1 MNGIIVVNKEEN
13 YTSRDIV
20 NIVSKALKTKKVG
33 HTGTLDPM
41 ATGVLVICVGKATKL
56 VEILMDHDK
65 EYIAEVCLGVN
76 TDTLD
81 ITGNI
86 LNEEDINVSKEDII
100 NVLDSYIKTY
110 DQEVPVYS
118 AVKVKGK
125 KLYEYARNNK
135 EVKLPKKKVTIHD
148 IKLIGD
154 VVYKDN
160 KTYFKIK
167 TRVSKGTYIRSLIRD
182 IGKSLNTYGC
192 MTSLIRTRV
201 GDFSIS
207 DAISLDDIKNNNIKM
222 MDTKLALTNY
232 KQVTTDT
239 KLENKI
245 KNGSIIPN
253 IYNEE
258 EILFLDQNGNLLA
271 LYKKY
276 DKNPD
281 FLKPWKMLV

>member
-20 NIVSKALKTKKVG
+20 NIVSKVLKTKKVG

-41 ATGVLVICVGKATKL
+41 ATGVLVICVEKATKL

-86 LNEEDINVSKEDII
+86 LNEEDINISKEDIV

-135 EVKLPKKKVTIHD
+135 EVKLPKKEVTIYD

>member
-76 TDTLD
+76 MDTLD

-86 LNEEDINVSKEDII
+86 LNEEDINISKEDIV

-154 VVYKDN
+154 VVYKNN

-253 IYNEE
+253 VYNEE
-258 EILFLDQNGNLLA
+258 EVLFLDQNGNLLA

>member
-1 MNGIIVVNKEEN
+1 
-13 YTSRDIV
+13 
-20 NIVSKALKTKKVG
+20 
-33 HTGTLDPM
+33 
-41 ATGVLVICVGKATKL
+41 
-56 VEILMDHDK
+56 
-65 EYIAEVCLGVN
+65 
-76 TDTLD
+76 
-81 ITGNI
+81 
-86 LNEEDINVSKEDII
+86 
-100 NVLDSYIKTY
+100 
-110 DQEVPVYS
+110 
-118 AVKVKGK
+118 
-125 KLYEYARNNK
+125 
-135 EVKLPKKKVTIHD
+135 
-148 IKLIGD
+148 
-154 VVYKDN
+154 
-160 KTYFKIK
+160 
-167 TRVSKGTYIRSLIRD
+167 
-182 IGKSLNTYGC
+182 

-258 EILFLDQNGNLLA
+258 EVLFLDQNGNLLA

>member
-20 NIVSKALKTKKVG
+20 NIVSKVLKTKKVG

-41 ATGVLVICVGKATKL
+41 ATGVLVICVEKATKL

-86 LNEEDINVSKEDII
+86 LNEEDINISKEDII

>member
-258 EILFLDQNGNLLA
+258 EVLFLDQNGNLLA

>member
-20 NIVSKALKTKKVG
+20 NIVSKVLKTKKVG

-86 LNEEDINVSKEDII
+86 LNEEDINISKEDIV

-135 EVKLPKKKVTIHD
+135 EVKLPKKEVTIYD

-258 EILFLDQNGNLLA
+258 EVLFLDQNGNLLA

>member
-20 NIVSKALKTKKVG
+20 NIVSKVLKTKKVG

-86 LNEEDINVSKEDII
+86 LNEEDINISKEDIV

>member
-41 ATGVLVICVGKATKL
+41 ATGVLVICVEKATKL

-86 LNEEDINVSKEDII
+86 LNEEDINISKEDIV

>member
-86 LNEEDINVSKEDII
+86 LNEEDINISKEDIV

>member
-41 ATGVLVICVGKATKL
+41 ATGVLVICVEKATKL

>member
-86 LNEEDINVSKEDII
+86 LNEEDINISKEDIV

-258 EILFLDQNGNLLA
+258 EVLFLDQNGNLLA